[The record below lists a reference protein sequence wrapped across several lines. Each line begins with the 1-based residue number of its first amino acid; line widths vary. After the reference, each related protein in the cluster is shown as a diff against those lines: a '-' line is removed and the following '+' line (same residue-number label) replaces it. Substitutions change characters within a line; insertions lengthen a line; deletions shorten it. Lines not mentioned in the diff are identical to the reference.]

1 MDPNLSK
8 KPTINKKVS
17 LGIIVSLV
25 VFILIYLIKLFLP
38 SPSPIAPPITVTPPP
53 LPTPNPQLVISQ
65 QKTNFTWNTSLPTNT
80 PTQLPFYTIT
90 QPLLNTATIPP
101 ISNYFNFNS
110 QHQIDTQTTDYL
122 WVNNKRSLFISPSQ
136 QLLTYNNANSEP
148 NLPSPDQQTFIT
160 QSNQIVNQLFPTTN
174 FKLNSL
180 TSIKTSPLSSV
191 LNYSQTVNDYF
202 IITPTTTQSSFTLVL
217 NNQLQIQYLEI
228 LGGYQQTTASNP
240 IAIINT
246 QPQLENIAP
255 TTAIRLHTT
264 EDVSEESFIDQS
276 SIINFTVNNITL
288 VYYQPDSSDILY
300 PSFFLQGNLKTS
312 LVSIENAAFI
322 IPAF

>member
-8 KPTINKKVS
+8 KPTINKKVF
-17 LGIIVSLV
+17 LGITVILV

-38 SPSPIAPPITVTPPP
+38 SSPPITPPVTVAPPQ

-65 QKTNFTWNTSLPTNT
+65 QKVNFTWNTSLPTNT
-80 PTQLPFYTIT
+80 PAQLPFYTIT
-90 QPLLNTATIPP
+90 QPLFNNTTIPP
-101 ISNYFNFNS
+101 ISNYFNFSS
-110 QHQIDTQTTDYL
+110 QHQIDTETTDYL
-122 WVNNKRSLFISPSQ
+122 WVNNKLSLFISPSQ
-136 QLLTYNNANSEP
+136 QLLTYNNANPEP
-148 NLPSPDQQTFIT
+148 NLPSPSQQTFIA
-160 QSNQIVNQLFPTTN
+160 QGNQIVNQLFPTTN
-174 FKLNSL
+174 FKINPL

-191 LNYSQTVNDYF
+191 LNYSQTINDYF

-217 NNQLQIQYLEI
+217 NNQFQIQYLEI
-228 LGGYQQTTASNP
+228 LGGYQQTTPSDS

-246 QPQLENIAP
+246 QSQLENLAP

-288 VYYQPDSSDILY
+288 VYYQPDSSETLY

-312 LVSIENAAFI
+312 LINIENAAFI